1 MRYKLLGHSGLR
13 VSELCLGTMTFGE
26 DLGWGASKDESRQMY
41 DAFMEAGGNFIDTAN
56 IYTNGTSETFLGEFI
71 RADREQVVLATKYTF
86 ATKPPNAHRPVDAN
100 NSGNQ
105 RKNMMQSVE
114 ASLKRLKTDYLDLYW
129 LHGWDELTPTEE
141 VMRAFD
147 DLVRQ
152 GKVLYIGISD
162 TPAWIVSQANTL
174 AELSGWTP
182 FIALQIEYN
191 LVERTPERDLLPMA
205 RAFDLGVTVWSPLG
219 SGVLTGKYNNQNA
232 KNGATG
238 NKAEPTRRD
247 ATSYVRVDEFTLAI
261 AAAVQKVADEI
272 LRTPAQVALNWIRQR
287 GDTLIP
293 ILGARRLSQLRDNMA
308 CLEFRLS
315 DAQLQ
320 RLNAVSKID
329 LGFPYEMLA
338 RDDTRKSLFAGVPD
352 LIDQRR
358 S

>member
-13 VSELCLGTMTFGE
+13 VSELCLGTMTFGD
-26 DLGWGASKDESRQMY
+26 DLGWGAPKEESRRMY

-56 IYTNGTSETFLGEFI
+56 IYTNGTSERLLGDFI

-86 ATKPPNAHRPVDAN
+86 ATKPPNANRPVDVN
-100 NSGNQ
+100 NAGNQ
-105 RKNMMQSVE
+105 RKNMLQSVE

-129 LHGWDELTPTEE
+129 LHGWDALTPVEE

-182 FIALQIEYN
+182 CIALQIEYS
-191 LVERTPERDLLPMA
+191 LIERTPERELLPMA
-205 RAFDLGVTVWSPLG
+205 HAFDLGVTAWSPLG
-219 SGVLTGKYNNQNA
+219 SGVLTGKYNQSGSTSSRA
-232 KNGATG
+232 GR
-238 NKAEPTRRD
+238 AEPSRHD
-247 ATSYVRVDEFTLAI
+247 VTSFVRVDEQTLAI
-261 AAAVQKVADEI
+261 AAEVERVAQEMR
-272 LRTPAQVALNWIRQR
+272 RTPAQVALNWIRQR
-287 GDTLIP
+287 GDNLIP
-293 ILGARRLSQLRDNMA
+293 ILGARKLSQLQDNLA

-338 RDDTRKSLFAGVPD
+338 RDDTRKGLFAGIPD
-352 LIDQRR
+352 LIDLRR